1 MVYITG
7 DIHGD
12 LKPIYDLFKK
22 HEPKE
27 DDIIVI
33 LGDVGV
39 NYSGSLNDIIMK
51 DRMKKMKTV
60 FFCIHGNHENR
71 PQNIASYNE
80 KQWNG
85 GRVLYEDD
93 YPNILF
99 PVDGDIFELEGKK
112 CIVIGGA
119 YSVDKFY
126 RLRCGYKWWPDEQ
139 PTPVIK
145 EYVENQISAN

>member
-60 FFCIHGNHENR
+60 FFCIYDPFLR
-71 PQNIASYNE
+71 
-80 KQWNG
+80 
-85 GRVLYEDD
+85 
-93 YPNILF
+93 
-99 PVDGDIFELEGKK
+99 IFNYFF
-112 CIVIGGA
+112 VI
-119 YSVDKFY
+119 S
-126 RLRCGYKWWPDEQ
+126 Q
-139 PTPVIK
+139 P
-145 EYVENQISAN
+145 